1 MRSRKITA
9 PRFEDL
15 LDRHHDELF
24 RYLWRLLG
32 KERQSDPTLDPEDL
46 VQEVF
51 VHAYQAFPRLREG
64 SNYRAWLY
72 KIATHCVFT
81 RLRQSKR
88 RSENLRALALANV
101 ANDDG
106 RAPTMKLGQVRIA
119 IKQLPGKQRACLML
133 RYLQEL
139 DYSEI
144 AKITG
149 STASSARANVY
160 QALRYLRRAVK
171 EEI

>member
-1 MRSRKITA
+1 MQSRDRTT

-32 KERQSDPTLDPEDL
+32 KKRRSDPTLDPEDL
-46 VQEVF
+46 VQEV
-51 VHAYQAFPRLREG
+51 VIRAYEAFPRLHES

-72 KIATHCVFT
+72 KIATHCAFA
-81 RLRQSKR
+81 RLRQTKR
-88 RSENLRALALANV
+88 RSENLRALALAN
-101 ANDDG
+101 ATNDNEQ
-106 RAPTMKLGQVRIA
+106 APITAHGQLRTA
-119 IKQLPGKQRACLML
+119 IERLPGKQRACLMM

-139 DYSEI
+139 DYREI
-144 AKITG
+144 AKVAG
-149 STASSARANVY
+149 CSASGARANVY
-160 QALRYLRRAVK
+160 QALRYLRRALK

>member
-1 MRSRKITA
+1 MRSREPTT

-32 KERQSDPTLDPEDL
+32 KKRRSDPTLDPEDL

-51 VHAYQAFPRLREG
+51 VRAYQAFPRLHEG

-72 KIATHCVFT
+72 KIATHCAFA

-88 RSENLRALALANV
+88 RSENLRALALA

-106 RAPTMKLGQVRIA
+106 RAPTMRLDQLRMA
-119 IKQLPGKQRACLML
+119 IERLPGKQRACLML

-144 AKITG
+144 AKIAG
-149 STASSARANVY
+149 CSASAARANVY
-160 QALRYLRRAVK
+160 QALRYLRHAFK